1 MSPYFLIFALKF
13 SDMKNQSVKE
23 NTAELKKEIIKN
35 FESMIHDV
43 MKGKVSIQ
51 EFTQK
56 LNYNYTQ
63 KKMEISGTLF

>member
-1 MSPYFLIFALKF
+1 MSLRFLIFAIKF

-23 NTAELKKEIIKN
+23 NTAELKKEIKKT
-35 FESMIHDV
+35 FESMIQDV

-56 LNYNYTQ
+56 INYNYAQ

>member
-1 MSPYFLIFALKF
+1 
-13 SDMKNQSVKE
+13 MKNQSVKE
-23 NTAELKKEIIKN
+23 NTAELKKEIKKT
-35 FESMIHDV
+35 FESMIQDV

-56 LNYNYTQ
+56 INYNYAQ